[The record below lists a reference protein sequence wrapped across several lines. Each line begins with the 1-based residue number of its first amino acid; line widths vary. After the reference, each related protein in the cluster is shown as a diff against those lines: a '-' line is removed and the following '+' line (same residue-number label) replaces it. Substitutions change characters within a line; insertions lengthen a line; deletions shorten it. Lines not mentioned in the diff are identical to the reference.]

1 MTDTGGRILLLLA
14 VLLAAPRVWAHET
27 RPAPL
32 SQVHFEQ
39 RLHAQLPLDLVLH
52 DATGKSI
59 RLGTYFGTKPVILV
73 LSYYRCARLCP
84 LVLDGLVQSLQALA
98 FTVGKEFDVVTVS
111 IDPRDTPATAVAT
124 QAPYM
129 QRYGRVGAAAGWHFL
144 TAEPEVIAR
153 LADTVG
159 FRYVYD
165 AQADQFAHASGIMV
179 ATPEGK
185 LARYLYGLE
194 YAPWEVRLSLV
205 EAAAGRIGSPVDH
218 LLLFCY
224 HYDPKTGQYSLIVQN
239 VLRVAG
245 VVTVLTL
252 GLGVGILLYRERT
265 GKAR

>member
-1 MTDTGGRILLLLA
+1 MVDEHAADAAGIGRRGHRRDREPKQVIARQEGRNRGGREPGEA
-14 VLLAAPRVWAHET
+14 GR
-27 RPAPL
+27 
-32 SQVHFEQ
+32 
-39 RLHAQLPLDLVLH
+39 H
-52 DATGKSI
+52 DAAEQSDSDGI
-59 RLGTYFGTKPVILV
+59 G
-73 LSYYRCARLCP
+73 A

-111 IDPRDTPATAVAT
+111 IDPRDTPATAAAT

-129 QRYGRVGAAAGWHFL
+129 QRYGRAEAAGWHFL
-144 TAEPEVIAR
+144 TGEPEVITR

-185 LARYLYGLE
+185 LARYFYGLE
-194 YAPWEVRLSLV
+194 YPPWEVRLSLV
-205 EAAAGRIGSPVDH
+205 EAAAGRIGSPVDQ

-239 VLRVAG
+239 VLRIAG

-252 GLGVGILLYRERT
+252 GLGVGILLHRERT

>member
-1 MTDTGGRILLLLA
+1 M
-14 VLLAAPRVWAHET
+14 
-27 RPAPL
+27 
-32 SQVHFEQ
+32 
-39 RLHAQLPLDLVLH
+39 
-52 DATGKSI
+52 
-59 RLGTYFGTKPVILV
+59 
-73 LSYYRCARLCP
+73 
-84 LVLDGLVQSLQALA
+84 
-98 FTVGKEFDVVTVS
+98 
-111 IDPRDTPATAVAT
+111 
-124 QAPYM
+124 
-129 QRYGRVGAAAGWHFL
+129 
-144 TAEPEVIAR
+144 IAR

-185 LARYLYGLE
+185 LARYFYGLE

-205 EAAAGRIGSPVDH
+205 EAAAGRIGSPVDQ

-252 GLGVGILLYRERT
+252 GLGVGILLHRERT